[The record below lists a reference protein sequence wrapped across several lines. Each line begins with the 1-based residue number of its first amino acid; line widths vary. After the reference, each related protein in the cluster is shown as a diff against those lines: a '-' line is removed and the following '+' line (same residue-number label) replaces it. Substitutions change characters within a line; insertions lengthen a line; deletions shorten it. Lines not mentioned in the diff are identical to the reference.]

1 MEDMNETMKSVM
13 EEIVTIVTTYGLNV
27 VAALLILIIGL
38 WFAGW
43 TKRAIE
49 RQLSKRENMDRML
62 SSFLSSL
69 VKYLIIA
76 FTVIAVLGKFGVQTT
91 SLIAILG
98 AAGLAVGLA
107 LQGTLS
113 NVAAGVM
120 LLIFRPFKV
129 GHYVDAGGIAGT
141 VKDVTL
147 FTTELATPDNV
158 QIIVPNAKVW
168 GEAIKNFSGYST
180 RRVDLAVG
188 ISYGDNIDAAFKAV
202 KDTIAGDS
210 RIHKDPAPMV
220 AVTDLGDS
228 SVNLTVRVWTD
239 GPNFWGVKFDL
250 TKAVKE
256 QLDASGIEIPF
267 PQRVVHMQKDTS
279 A

>member
-1 MEDMNETMKSVM
+1 MDNMNETMQSVL
-13 EEIVTIVTTYGLNV
+13 EEIIAIVTTYGLNV
-27 VAALLILIIGL
+27 VAALVILIIGL

-49 RQLSKRENMDRML
+49 RQLNKRENMDRML
-62 SSFLSSL
+62 AGFLSSL

-91 SLIAILG
+91 SLIAVLG
-98 AAGLAVGLA
+98 AAGLAIGLA

-180 RRVDLAVG
+180 RRVDLAIG
-188 ISYGDNIDAAFKAV
+188 IGYGDNIDAAFKAV
-202 KDTIAGDS
+202 QDTIANDD
-210 RIHKDPAPMV
+210 RIHKDPEPMV

-239 GPNFWGVKFDL
+239 GPNFWDVKFDL

-267 PQRVVHMQKDTS
+267 PQRVVHMQKD
-279 A
+279 AAG